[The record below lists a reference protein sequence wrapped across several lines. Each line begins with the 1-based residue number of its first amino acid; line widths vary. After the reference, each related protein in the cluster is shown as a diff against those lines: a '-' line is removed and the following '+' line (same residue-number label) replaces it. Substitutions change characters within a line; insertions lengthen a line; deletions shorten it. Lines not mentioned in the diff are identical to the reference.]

1 MNELIK
7 NLVLDPA
14 DGKFYLIRERTPEL
28 VRLSPLADL
37 SRQVVLYEPAAL
49 LYLNKIEDIRHT
61 NGIKTDFKRIEN
73 GTTTDQQRTDNDV
86 GTAQE
91 RDDNG
96 QTTDNQ
102 PRAICCKLEEQQQLI
117 GAGKVNLKPFAEA
130 SPVEVQDVARRIEA
144 LLARALDGTNKPATI
159 ENLMRL
165 HKQAATLAAA
175 GNIFKLKQTEQRLRG
190 IVNKQAAMR
199 ASEKTVKRRQ
209 RRRQFLIKI
218 FVSLFVISAGAG
230 VMIVKKRAA
239 APSVTSREQEAVTT
253 VKASSASL
261 SPTPLQ
267 AAFAEYEKESGRKL
281 YPGGRACIERA
292 AKSSGFLNDKNKIK
306 KLIYQNTK

>member
-7 NLVLDPA
+7 NLVLDPT

-37 SRQVVLYEPAAL
+37 SRQVVLYEPAVL
-49 LYLNKIEDIRHT
+49 LYLSKIEDIRHT
-61 NGIKTDFKRIEN
+61 NGIKTDLKRVEN
-73 GTTTDQQRTDNDV
+73 GTTTDEQRTDNDV

-91 RDDNG
+91 RSENG
-96 QTTDNQ
+96 TTTDEQ
-102 PRAICCKLEEQQQLI
+102 PRAIGYELDEQQQLI

-159 ENLMRL
+159 EKLMQM

-190 IVNKQAAMR
+190 IVNKQAAIR

-209 RRRQFLIKI
+209 RRRQFFIKI

-239 APSVTSREQEAVTT
+239 APSAPIRESEAVTT
-253 VKASSASL
+253 VKASAVSL
-261 SPTPLQ
+261 SPTPLEI
-267 AAFAEYEKESGRKL
+267 AFAEYEKESGRKI

-292 AKSSGFLNDKNKIK
+292 AKKYGILSDKNKIK